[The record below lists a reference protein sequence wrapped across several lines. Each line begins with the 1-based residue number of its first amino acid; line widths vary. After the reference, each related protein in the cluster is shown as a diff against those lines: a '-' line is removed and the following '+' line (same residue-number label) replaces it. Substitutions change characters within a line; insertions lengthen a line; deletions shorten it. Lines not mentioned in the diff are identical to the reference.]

1 MFMLQRRFRKILRIT
16 LFVVLAWGAGAGH
29 AQTGVEEIVLEMD
42 DGTDVPVSI
51 FSADGP
57 VLLWLPSEHGLL
69 PGHSFQAQQLQA
81 AGVEVWLPDPF
92 MGYFLPTA
100 PSSFDRIP
108 TRLILRLIEAGSRNG
123 ERPIFVFGND
133 RAAPWL
139 LEGLREWQ
147 IEYPGATELRG
158 LLLMSPYLH
167 TGLPEVGEPPEFH
180 PIVRATNLPVYL
192 IQPVLSPQY
201 PLVQQVRA
209 LLEEG
214 GSAVALRILPEVRD
228 RFFFRPNTLQAE
240 EDLKPEFASE
250 LLRGMRAISRV
261 PPARV
266 PPPLAL
272 EQVRMATPTRQER
285 LLEPLYTRPDAPP
298 LRLPDLEGETRDL
311 ADYRGEVVLI
321 NFWASWCP
329 PCVREMPSMQQL
341 EDQLRDQGF
350 RILAVNLGESEAT
363 IRGFLE
369 RVGTQFTILLDP
381 QRVSL
386 QDWRA
391 LAYPSSYV
399 VDRQGRMSHYL
410 YGAIEWHE
418 PSVVAQIQELLDE

>member
-1 MFMLQRRFRKILRIT
+1 MTQHLWKHLRAIL
-16 LFVVLAWGAGAGH
+16 LVMCFPGLGSLH
-29 AQTGVEEIVLEMD
+29 AQPGVEETALEMD
-42 DGTDVPVSI
+42 DGVDVPVSI

-57 VLLWLPSEHGLL
+57 VLVWLPSEHGLL
-69 PGHSFQAQQLQA
+69 PGHAFQAKQLQA
-81 AGVEVWLPDPF
+81 AGIEVWLPDPF
-92 MGYFLPTA
+92 AGYFLPTA

-108 TRLILRLIEAGSRNG
+108 TRLVPGLIEMSSRGG

-147 IEYPGATELRG
+147 IEHPGAEHLRG

-167 TGLPEVGEPPEFH
+167 TGLPDVGEMPEFH
-180 PIVRATNLPVYL
+180 PITQATNLPVYL

-201 PLVQQVRA
+201 PLLQEIRS
-209 LLEEG
+209 LLETG

-228 RFFFRPNTLQAE
+228 RFFFRPNTLEAE
-240 EDLKPEFASE
+240 ENLKPDFADE
-250 LLRGMRAISRV
+250 LIRGMRTL
-261 PPARV
+261 ARV
-266 PPPLAL
+266 PAARVAAPLTT
-272 EQVRMATPTRQER
+272 EQVRLATPTRQER
-285 LLEPLYTRPDAPP
+285 LLEPLYTRPEAPP
-298 LRLPDLEGETRDL
+298 LRLPDLEGELRDL
-311 ADYRGEVVLI
+311 TDYRGEVVLI

-363 IRGFLE
+363 IRAFLE
-369 RVGTQFTILLDP
+369 RVATDFTVLLDP
-381 QRVSL
+381 QRISL
-386 QDWRA
+386 EDWRA

-399 VDRQGRMSHYL
+399 VDREGRLSHSL

-418 PSVVAQIQELLDE
+418 AGVVAQIQELLDE